1 MKSIQPIT
9 SRLLDDL
16 LAQAQTSPRLRAISC
31 FHDGDWEHCHR
42 MLNALRVGT
51 YVRPHR
57 HADKHQS
64 EGFILLRGK
73 LALLIFDEDGQ
84 LDRAHSLVL
93 APADGIYGMDIPPL
107 VWHTLV
113 ALEDAVIYEVKGHPN
128 GGYVGERDKSFAPWA
143 PEEGA
148 AEAASYRRQLEH
160 LSRQLLTANSQS

>member
-9 SRLLDDL
+9 SPLLDEL
-16 LAQAQTSPRLRAISC
+16 LDKAQTSPRLRAISC

-84 LDRAHSLVL
+84 LNRAHCLVL
-93 APADGIYGMDIPPL
+93 APADGIYGIDIPPL
-107 VWHTLV
+107 IWHTLV
-113 ALEDAVIYEVKGHPN
+113 ALEDSVIYEVKGHPN
-128 GGYVGERDKSFAPWA
+128 GGYVGERDKSFAPWS
-143 PEEGA
+143 PEEGSPA
-148 AEAASYRRQLEH
+148 AKDYLAQLESLAASLR
-160 LSRQLLTANSQS
+160 

>member
-9 SRLLDDL
+9 SQLLDDL
-16 LAQAQTSPRLRAISC
+16 LAQAEASPRLRTICC

-73 LALLIFDEDGQ
+73 LALLIFDDEGNVDM
-84 LDRAHSLVL
+84 ANSLVL
-93 APADGIYGMDIPPL
+93 SPADGIYGMDIPPL
-107 VWHTLV
+107 IWHTLV
-113 ALEDAVIYEVKGHPN
+113 ALEDSVIYEVKGHPN
-128 GGYVGERDKSFAPWA
+128 GGYVGERDKSFAHWA
-143 PEEGA
+143 PSESSPNA
-148 AEAASYRRQLEH
+148 KPYLAQLEAIAA
-160 LSRQLLTANSQS
+160 QLN